1 MFVQKLRQIFIF
13 FKEKYTFSHRVSFFL
28 APKHKHSWLQFDPPQ
43 LDHSFLVIH
52 LSDYY
57 IMRVVLCE
65 WVEEAVDAHENIGLY
80 VTFLEQRDKGGV
92 FWLEE
97 VGVDDADWQCGCFG

>member
-1 MFVQKLRQIFIF
+1 
-13 FKEKYTFSHRVSFFL
+13 
-28 APKHKHSWLQFDPPQ
+28 
-43 LDHSFLVIH
+43 
-52 LSDYY
+52 
-57 IMRVVLCE
+57 MRVVLCE

-97 VGVDDADWQCGCFG
+97 MGVDDADWQCGCFG